1 MSCFYKDVTRLPIV
15 QDCLEQLPALT
26 REVSENWQL
35 FSHATEIEGFND
47 FRGNDD
53 TYELETPGW
62 YQIFFKWNAFKNC
75 LPDQQYRK
83 FNDALTRNRLA
94 CPVAASI
101 VERYDGQL
109 DAFGFSLVQPG
120 THIPMHK
127 DLPGAVRIHVC
138 ILEDSQCQLFF
149 DGRGY
154 GLNQGGTLGFDSTY
168 DHELWHL
175 GVKERV
181 HIIFDVYTEYA
192 EQFLQKT
199 LT

>member
-15 QDCLEQLPALT
+15 QDCLKQLPALT

-35 FSHATEIEGFND
+35 FSHATEIDGFAD
-47 FRGNDD
+47 FRSTDD

-62 YQIFFKWNAFKNC
+62 HQIFFKWNSFKNC
-75 LPDQQYRK
+75 LTDSQYTL
-83 FNDALTRNRLA
+83 FDNTLTRNKVA
-94 CPVAASI
+94 CPTAASI
-101 VERYDGQL
+101 VEQYNEHL

-138 ILEDSQCQLFF
+138 VFEDSECQLFF

-154 GLNQGGTLGFDSTY
+154 GLHAGETLGFDSTY

-175 GVKERV
+175 GTKERV
-181 HIIFDVYTEYA
+181 HIIFDVYTPYA
-192 EQFLQKT
+192 EQFLKKS
-199 LT
+199 LL